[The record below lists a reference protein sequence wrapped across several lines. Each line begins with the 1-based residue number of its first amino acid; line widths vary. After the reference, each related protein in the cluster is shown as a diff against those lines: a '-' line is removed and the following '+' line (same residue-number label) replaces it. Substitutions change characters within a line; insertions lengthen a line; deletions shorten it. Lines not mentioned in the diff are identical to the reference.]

1 MLFSSWDTSRTLMH
15 LFLFKYTPRENWFQY
30 VHRKYATAIN
40 FSCLITLYRTMC
52 TVCIYLYRTASY
64 KYISSINQYKDC
76 LVSYLLVPARL
87 VWCTHRVLCN
97 RIRRAEEQW
106 LYKLTSFINVR
117 KKAHKTNICSCPP
130 KTKTKKQ

>member
-1 MLFSSWDTSRTLMH
+1 MLSSSWDTSRTLMH
-15 LFLFKYTPRENWFQY
+15 LFLYKYTPRENWFQY

-52 TVCIYLYRTASY
+52 TVCIYLYRTAIY

-117 KKAHKTNICSCPP
+117 KNPQNKYLQLPQ
-130 KTKTKKQ
+130 KKLKKNNK

>member
-1 MLFSSWDTSRTLMH
+1 MLSSSWDTSRTLMH

-40 FSCLITLYRTMC
+40 FSCLITLYRTLC

-117 KKAHKTNICSCPP
+117 KKTKKQISTVAP